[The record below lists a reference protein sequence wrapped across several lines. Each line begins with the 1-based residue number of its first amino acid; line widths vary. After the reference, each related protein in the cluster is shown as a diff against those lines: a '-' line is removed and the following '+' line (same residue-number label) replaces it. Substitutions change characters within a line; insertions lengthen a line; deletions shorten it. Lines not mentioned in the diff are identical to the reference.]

1 MKFRFRKERAKKII
15 QPYEQNLKESLF
27 PPLST
32 QAITEIKK
40 MRTNMIKNAG
50 LGKFIKQYFPEEPT
64 EKTIKDLE
72 VVINKLVTNFGKTRD
87 IEKLEDIFH
96 LIQLWGGN
104 TGRTIYV
111 QNGGFSKNID
121 MIAYENLVATAM
133 TFERLNDL
141 ADAIQTFKS
150 KSKQICIPFITKHT
164 RYFSKENRK
173 YPFIPIYDSVMSKA
187 YMEKWSKKYKK
198 FIEIKSP
205 QTPESESGK
214 QGLIFYWQEMIAL
227 SDESGVPLDKI
238 ERILFNEAR

>member
-1 MKFRFRKERAKKII
+1 MEFRFRKERAKEII
-15 QPYEQNLKESLF
+15 QTYKQNSKESLF

-40 MRTNMIKNAG
+40 MRTNMINAG
-50 LGKFIKQYFPEEPT
+50 HGTFIKQYFPEEPT
-64 EKTIKDLE
+64 GKTIKDLE
-72 VVINKLVTNFGKTRD
+72 VVINKQVTNFGK
-87 IEKLEDIFH
+87 IENIGKLEDIFH

-121 MIAYENLVATAM
+121 IFAYKNLVKTAM
-133 TFERLNDL
+133 DFEDL
-141 ADAIQTFKS
+141 EELAFAIQTFKS

-164 RYFSKENRK
+164 RYFSKENK
-173 YPFIPIYDSVMSKA
+173 EHPFIPIYDSVMSKA

-205 QTPESESGK
+205 QTPESESGR
-214 QGLIFYWQEMIAL
+214 QGLIFYWKEMIKL
-227 SDESGVPLDKI
+227 SNESGVPLDKI
-238 ERILFNEAR
+238 ERILFNKAR